1 MNWKVWELQA
11 QGIVLIHMCKGETC
25 HFPAGREGIEESPG
39 EQFLLK
45 SKPGMSYTHLSSS
58 CSIGLAMRPAAM
70 EAGKWNLY
78 TGVPMVG
85 LKSMSMEEG
94 GMDFWQTSSILH
106 YRDISL
112 WLWLLEIVMRR
123 RLRCVNNLLISS
135 LRAGSIWLLSERH
148 LP

>member
-1 MNWKVWELQA
+1 
-11 QGIVLIHMCKGETC
+11 
-25 HFPAGREGIEESPG
+25 
-39 EQFLLK
+39 
-45 SKPGMSYTHLSSS
+45 
-58 CSIGLAMRPAAM
+58 M

-78 TGVPMVG
+78 TGVLMVG

-135 LRAGSIWLLSERH
+135 LQAGSIWLLSERH